1 MIENFSHTFWVPAHP
16 KTQNRTAFQSVYQI
30 MPFISDI
37 EVSSEKLESLCK
49 RYEVK
54 ELSLFG
60 SRARGEHRPDSDV
73 DLLVEFLP
81 GASIG
86 LIGYSKMQRELQT
99 IFGIKVDLV
108 TKIGLKPI
116 VRKFLLLD
124 IKPLYASA

>member
-1 MIENFSHTFWVPAHP
+1 
-16 KTQNRTAFQSVYQI
+16 
-30 MPFISDI
+30 MPH
-37 EVSSEKLESLCK
+37 
-49 RYEVK
+49 EVK

-60 SRARGEHRPDSDV
+60 SRARGEHHPDSDV

-81 GASIG
+81 NASIG
-86 LIGYSKMQRELQT
+86 LIGYSKLQRELQT

-116 VRKFLLLD
+116 VRKFLLQD

>member
-1 MIENFSHTFWVPAHP
+1 
-16 KTQNRTAFQSVYQI
+16 

-49 RYEVK
+49 RNEVK

-60 SRARGEHRPDSDV
+60 SCARGEHRPDSDV

-81 GASIG
+81 NASIG

-99 IFGIKVDLV
+99 IFGIKVELV

-116 VRKFLLLD
+116 VRKFVLQD
-124 IKPLYASA
+124 IKPLYAST

>member
-1 MIENFSHTFWVPAHP
+1 ML
-16 KTQNRTAFQSVYQI
+16 
-30 MPFISDI
+30 FIPEV
-37 EVSSEKLESLCK
+37 EVSSERLESLCK

-81 GASIG
+81 DASIG
-86 LIGYSKMQRELQT
+86 LIGYSKLQRELQS
-99 IFGIKVDLV
+99 IFGLNVDLV

-116 VRKFLLLD
+116 VRNYVLQDL
-124 IKPLYASA
+124 KPLYAST